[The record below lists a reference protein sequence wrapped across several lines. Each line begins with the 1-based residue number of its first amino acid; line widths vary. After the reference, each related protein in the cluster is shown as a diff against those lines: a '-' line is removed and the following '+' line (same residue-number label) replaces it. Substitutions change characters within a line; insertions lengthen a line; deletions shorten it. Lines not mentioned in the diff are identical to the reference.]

1 MRRSRP
7 RRPAGLA
14 ALALSCLATGAVTAQ
29 DRPPDDIGSD
39 LLDAARNALPGG
51 GVTEPAGPEIA
62 GEAPLVAVPHPDGG
76 MEVFLC
82 RRAWRNPARVPH
94 TALSPGR

>member
-7 RRPAGLA
+7 IRPAGLA

-51 GVTEPAGPEIA
+51 GVTEPASPEIA
-62 GEAPLVAVPHPDGG
+62 GEAPLVAFPHPNGG
-76 MEVFLC
+76 TEVFPLPESVTQSG
-82 RRAWRNPARVPH
+82 AGAAH
-94 TALSPGR
+94 GLSPSR

>member
-1 MRRSRP
+1 MTS
-7 RRPAGLA
+7 
-14 ALALSCLATGAVTAQ
+14 
-29 DRPPDDIGSD
+29 GSD

-62 GEAPLVAVPHPDGG
+62 GEGPWSPSRTRTA
-76 MEVFLC
+76 EWRFSLC